1 MSKTLLEELLG
12 IQQEAPVVEEAANTD
27 DGVAIAGGRLDG
39 TAADD
44 ETGTVYDVDGE
55 KVGEDEDPFDAFR
68 IENDDEED
76 EELEEAVL
84 TVSEEAAL
92 TAFVE
97 ATMELEAGL
106 LSEQQTIVR
115 LNRQAKVASYTTRTA
130 LILAKRAN
138 DTLYAKYAKFNK
150 MRLDLRD
157 LIVKKYGTKA
167 SAIARRLAAQAP
179 GKQAP
184 KA

>member
-1 MSKTLLEELLG
+1 MSNTLLEELLG
-12 IQQEAPVVEEAANTD
+12 IQQEA

-44 ETGTVYDVDGE
+44 ETGAVYDADGG
-55 KVGEDEDPFDAFR
+55 KVGEDEDPFDAFS
-68 IENDDEED
+68 IENDDEE
-76 EELEEAVL
+76 EEENEDLEEAVL

-150 MRLDLRD
+150 MRLDLRG

-167 SAIARRLAAQAP
+167 AAIARRLAAQAP

>member
-1 MSKTLLEELLG
+1 MSNTLLGELLG
-12 IQQEAPVVEEAANTD
+12 IQQEADNTE

-39 TAADD
+39 TGA
-44 ETGTVYDVDGE
+44 VYDADGG

-68 IENDDEED
+68 NENDDEEEED
-76 EELEEAVL
+76 EDLEDLEEAVL

-150 MRLDLRD
+150 MRLDLRA

-167 SAIARRLAAQAP
+167 AAIARRLATQAP